1 MSFGI
6 GKRKTEEQ
14 KAPKITTEIPSTS
27 LEKFK
32 VLFSL
37 GKQFDKKYDTTNSL
51 LRLGSKNVVP
61 IPVIPSGLPVLDY
74 GALECGGIPRG
85 RIVEI
90 YGAPSAGKSSFAL
103 HMVAQE
109 QKLGG
114 IAVYV
119 DAEHALDPAYA
130 QTLGVDIDNLII
142 NQPNS
147 GEQGLQIVEDVVDS
161 KCASII
167 IVDSV
172 AALVPE
178 AELAGE
184 MSDQS
189 VGLHARL
196 MSRALRKLTA
206 KCHVNDVA
214 LIFLNQTRVN
224 IGQMYGNPTVTT
236 GGKALIFYASVRIEA
251 SRKEPITLGGKENI
265 VGHQV
270 QLAVKKNKC
279 GRPFRT
285 AIVDL
290 IYPGTERV
298 AGFDKVSSLVEYASR
313 RGLFEMSGSW
323 YSYNGER
330 LANGLANLQEN
341 LREREDV
348 IKALYAKVATL
359 EKEDGMAI
367 TMEQI

>member
-1 MSFGI
+1 MAFG
-6 GKRKTEEQ
+6 KKDEKQRT
-14 KAPKITTEIPSTS
+14 PKDTVEIPTS
-27 LEKFK
+27 DTERFK
-32 VLFSL
+32 TLFAI
-37 GKQFDKKYDTTNSL
+37 GRAFDKKYDTTNSL
-51 LRLGSKNVVP
+51 LRLGSKNIVP
-61 IPVIPSGLPVLDY
+61 IPVISSGLPTLDF
-74 GALECGGIPRG
+74 GALECGGLPRG
-85 RIVEI
+85 RIIEI

-109 QKLGG
+109 QRLGG

-130 QTLGVDIDNLII
+130 QTLGVDIDNLVI

-147 GEQGLQIVEDVVDS
+147 GEQGLQLVENVVES

-189 VGLHARL
+189 VGTHARL

-206 KCHVNDVA
+206 KCAVNKVA
-214 LIFLNQTRVN
+214 LVFLNQTRVN

-251 SRKEPITLGGKENI
+251 SRKEAITFGSKENI
-265 VGHQV
+265 IGHEV
-270 QLAVKKNKC
+270 RLSVKKNKC
-279 GRPFRT
+279 GRPFRE
-285 AIVDL
+285 AVVDL

-298 AGFDKVSSLVEYASR
+298 AGFDKVSSMIEYASR

-323 YSYNGER
+323 YAFNGEK
-330 LANGLANLQEN
+330 LANGLANLKET
-341 LREREDV
+341 LRDREDITKV
-348 IKALYAKVATL
+348 LGIKIATL

-367 TMEQI
+367 PMETL